1 MGDFNGHLQALDGF
15 QDFNGDLVD
24 LTARDLNLEIANLRD
39 DCEGEFTWC
48 ARNSRSCI
56 DYVLMSPKL
65 SRHVTSVAI
74 DEDGKFSVG
83 SDHNGMKLTFSTSTW
98 RQKRRDRR
106 EPTAR
111 YLPEETYE
119 NIAQEFEGR
128 LMNLEGASK
137 AMVGQGGPGGTN
149 CSTRGE
155 SPTQKS
161 ELWQRYLDC
170 KRDMQAIV
178 QRKIAEHNGEQLKAI
193 IEDKRKGSRRFWTYV
208 SSLDRRAAMPQ
219 IRNEETDL
227 PISDLSEHLTE
238 HMHRLYQP
246 VQPACVAAESNEA
259 EIHYP
264 EGEIMKWQVTRG
276 AVDRAIAR
284 IDAHTA
290 KGLDGIP
297 AGVVKHL
304 GDAARDHLADIFS
317 GIIAGDSVPTA
328 WRTGRVC
335 LRMAEV
341 GMSEVWVG
349 LIRRLYKDNS
359 AIACF
364 DGAQS
369 RPVMVT
375 RGLKQG
381 CPLSP
386 LLYMIYVSGLEQT
399 LLASSI
405 GFSFTHLYGGTPVTW
420 KLPGL
425 VYADDLVLL
434 AESPTDLQQL
444 VTLAATHLYHL
455 DLTFNAKKSA
465 ALQLSGSPPGADI
478 YLPGGDQIQWDT
490 EYRSSQ
496 RAANVLRRKSLWGC
510 NRFLLTRDLWKAVH
524 VPGLTFANAVLC
536 LNVTTRQWLER
547 GQREVGRMALGCH
560 GRVAIEAIQGD
571 LGWSTF
577 EAREARSKATYEGRL
592 RLMDDERWPRRLFR
606 YASLT
611 GTQTQW
617 CRRLGNLKRKFGM
630 SAKPVVEDRMQKWAH
645 AVKTQVCEE
654 ETEQWRR
661 AMENKST
668 LLTYRTHKAGIGTE
682 PLFDSS
688 ADVDRAICRI
698 CGVEEE
704 TTEHPVLHCTGL
716 RPDHVEGTT
725 FPLAL
730 GFRKDNTENRVVHR
744 AVPNTKLRLVQ
755 WWRKTRRQCQ
765 RTDNVDVHTV

>member
-1 MGDFNGHLQALDGF
+1 
-15 QDFNGDLVD
+15 
-24 LTARDLNLEIANLRD
+24 
-39 DCEGEFTWC
+39 
-48 ARNSRSCI
+48 
-56 DYVLMSPKL
+56 
-65 SRHVTSVAI
+65 
-74 DEDGKFSVG
+74 
-83 SDHNGMKLTFSTSTW
+83 
-98 RQKRRDRR
+98 
-106 EPTAR
+106 
-111 YLPEETYE
+111 
-119 NIAQEFEGR
+119 
-128 LMNLEGASK
+128 
-137 AMVGQGGPGGTN
+137 
-149 CSTRGE
+149 
-155 SPTQKS
+155 
-161 ELWQRYLDC
+161 
-170 KRDMQAIV
+170 
-178 QRKIAEHNGEQLKAI
+178 
-193 IEDKRKGSRRFWTYV
+193 
-208 SSLDRRAAMPQ
+208 
-219 IRNEETDL
+219 
-227 PISDLSEHLTE
+227 
-238 HMHRLYQP
+238 
-246 VQPACVAAESNEA
+246 
-259 EIHYP
+259 
-264 EGEIMKWQVTRG
+264 
-276 AVDRAIAR
+276 
-284 IDAHTA
+284 
-290 KGLDGIP
+290 
-297 AGVVKHL
+297 
-304 GDAARDHLADIFS
+304 
-317 GIIAGDSVPTA
+317 
-328 WRTGRVC
+328 
-335 LRMAEV
+335 
-341 GMSEVWVG
+341 MSEVWVG

-405 GFSFTHLYGGTPVTW
+405 GFSFTHLYGGMPVTW

-465 ALQLSGSPPGADI
+465 ALQLSGSRPGADI
-478 YLPGGDQIQWDT
+478 YLPRGDQIQWDT
-490 EYRSSQ
+490 EYRYLGVILSTSGDLLGVHEDNLRRSSQ

-536 LNVTTRQWLER
+536 LNATTRQWLER

-577 EAREARSKATYEGRL
+577 EARGARSKATYEGRL

-630 SAKPVVEDRMQKWAH
+630 SAKPVVEDRMHKWAH
-645 AVKTQVCEE
+645 AVKTPVCEE

-661 AMENKST
+661 AMESKST
-668 LLTYRTHKAGIGTE
+668 LLTYRTHKADIGTE
-682 PLFDSS
+682 PLYDNSGGSALFFEARAGALRTLTYRRRFDSS
-688 ADVDRAICRI
+688 ADVDRAIWRI

-704 TTEHPVLHCTGL
+704 TTEHLVLHCAGL

-730 GFRKDNTENRVVHR
+730 GFRKDNAENRVVHR
-744 AVPNTKLRLVQ
+744 AVHNTKLRLVQ
-755 WWRKTRRQCQ
+755 WWRKTGRQCQ
-765 RTDNVDVHTV
+765 LTDNVDVQTV

>member
-1 MGDFNGHLQALDGF
+1 
-15 QDFNGDLVD
+15 
-24 LTARDLNLEIANLRD
+24 
-39 DCEGEFTWC
+39 
-48 ARNSRSCI
+48 
-56 DYVLMSPKL
+56 
-65 SRHVTSVAI
+65 
-74 DEDGKFSVG
+74 
-83 SDHNGMKLTFSTSTW
+83 
-98 RQKRRDRR
+98 
-106 EPTAR
+106 
-111 YLPEETYE
+111 
-119 NIAQEFEGR
+119 
-128 LMNLEGASK
+128 MNLESPSYDQFVQALHQIMQTHEVCVNSRGGVRRKPWWDKEVQVALTTRREANRRHRK
-137 AMVGQGGPGGTN
+137 AVKTLPPHE
-149 CSTRGE
+149 CA
-155 SPTQKS
+155 

-284 IDAHTA
+284 IGAHTA

-317 GIIAGDSVPTA
+317 GIIAGDPVPTA

-490 EYRSSQ
+490 EYRYLGVILSTSGDLLGVHEDNLRRSSQ

-617 CRRLGNLKRKFGM
+617 CRRLGNLKRKYGM
-630 SAKPVVEDRMQKWAH
+630 SAKPVVEDRMHKWAH

-668 LLTYRTHKAGIGTE
+668 LLTYRTHKADIGTE
-682 PLFDSS
+682 PLYDNSGGSALLFEARAGALRTLTYRRRFDSS

-704 TTEHPVLHCTGL
+704 TTEHLVLHCTGL

-725 FPLAL
+725 YPLAL

-744 AVPNTKLRLVQ
+744 AVHNTKLRLVQ

-765 RTDNVDVHTV
+765 RTDNVDVQTV

>member
-1 MGDFNGHLQALDGF
+1 
-15 QDFNGDLVD
+15 
-24 LTARDLNLEIANLRD
+24 
-39 DCEGEFTWC
+39 
-48 ARNSRSCI
+48 
-56 DYVLMSPKL
+56 
-65 SRHVTSVAI
+65 
-74 DEDGKFSVG
+74 
-83 SDHNGMKLTFSTSTW
+83 
-98 RQKRRDRR
+98 
-106 EPTAR
+106 
-111 YLPEETYE
+111 
-119 NIAQEFEGR
+119 
-128 LMNLEGASK
+128 
-137 AMVGQGGPGGTN
+137 
-149 CSTRGE
+149 
-155 SPTQKS
+155 
-161 ELWQRYLDC
+161 
-170 KRDMQAIV
+170 MQAIV

-297 AGVVKHL
+297 AGAVKHF

-317 GIIAGDSVPTA
+317 GIIAGDPVPTA

-349 LIRRLYKDNS
+349 LIRWLYKDNS

-399 LLASSI
+399 LLASCI

-455 DLTFNAKKSA
+455 DLTFNAKKFA

-490 EYRSSQ
+490 EYQYLGVILSTSGDLLGVQEDNLRRSSQ

-617 CRRLGNLKRKFGM
+617 CRRLGNLKRKYGM
-630 SAKPVVEDRMQKWAH
+630 SAKPVVEDTMHKWAH
-645 AVKTQVCEE
+645 VVKTQVCEE

-668 LLTYRTHKAGIGTE
+668 LLTYRTHKADIGTE
-682 PLFDSS
+682 PLYDNSGGRALRTLTYRRRFDSS
-688 ADVDRAICRI
+688 ADLDRAICRI

-704 TTEHPVLHCTGL
+704 TTEHLVLHCTGL

-744 AVPNTKLRLVQ
+744 AVHNTKLRLVQ

-765 RTDNVDVHTV
+765 RTDNVDVQTV